1 MDESTRAGVKHM
13 LNFPQR
19 RARCQPGTTCDKSVP
34 GCIAAAV
41 APSTQ
46 VLNFGMHVG
55 EKLASVTN
63 AALASL
69 LQRSGTPAVSEDVK
83 KWQTFTVDFVCY
95 AASVT
100 TTFYLQRVA
109 NAYQVIF
116 QAVRPSIVLVEFGSC
131 EARKRKSDWS
141 SNIAKCVASLL

>member
-1 MDESTRAGVKHM
+1 MSPLAPLLDAAVH
-13 LNFPQR
+13 
-19 RARCQPGTTCDKSVP
+19 GTTRNPLDSNEWCDKSVP

-131 EARKRKSDWS
+131 EVRKRKSDWS